1 MSWNF
6 REIDFIGKNQIND
19 IFYLANNGHVNNVNT
34 DEIKS
39 QPWYFG
45 TISRAECD
53 AILTEKGMD
62 GDYMIRE
69 SETNVCTYILGM
81 IFKKKNSW
89 NQIISCALF
98 SKKSGKVR
106 GKQNAFNL
114 SNQFL
119 GLMFRY

>member
-69 SETNVCTYILGM
+69 SETNVCIYILGM
-81 IFKKKNSW
+81 IFKKIIREIKLFFVHYLAKN
-89 NQIISCALF
+89 Q
-98 SKKSGKVR
+98 GK
-106 GKQNAFNL
+106 
-114 SNQFL
+114 
-119 GLMFRY
+119 